1 MVEVDRQHDDNS
13 GNKRRIGKIALMA
26 VVSSLAVGL
35 LITSCSPGRNVQ
47 RDPVPP
53 AEEYSGEDLTKQI
66 GIKESDE
73 STIITKAANK
83 VLPSVV
89 GITTIHQQEETIFD
103 SNPEV
108 IEGVGSGVIVSEEG
122 HILTND
128 HVAGGDPEEIR
139 VILNNGEVLEGNTL
153 WSDPVLDLAVVKVKG
168 RGFPAAQ
175 LGDSSTLEV
184 GELAI
189 AIGTPLGLQFQHT
202 VTSGII
208 SALNRTVRIPT
219 ERGENFMEDLIQT
232 DASINPGNSGGPL
245 INRDGQVIGI
255 NTVKVISAEGIG
267 FAIPIEVAKPVI
279 DSFRANG
286 AFETPYVGVFAYDRE
301 VARFF
306 RQGLDIPRG
315 VYVTYID
322 PRGPAYK
329 AGVRE
334 QDIITDIDG
343 KSVNR
348 MIELRT
354 EIFKKQVGSNVTL
367 TVVRD
372 GQPRD
377 FTLTLVKRPDGE

>member
-1 MVEVDRQHDDNS
+1 VDRHHGGNS
-13 GNKRRIGKIALMA
+13 GGRGRIGKIALMA
-26 VVSSLAVGL
+26 VVSSLVMGL
-35 LITSCSPGRNVQ
+35 FMTSCTAGGNVQ
-47 RDPVPP
+47 RNAMPQ
-53 AEEYSGEDLTKQI
+53 AEEYSGEDLTKQMDVE
-66 GIKESDE
+66 ESRE
-73 STIITKAANK
+73 SSSVTKAANK
-83 VLPSVV
+83 VMPSVV
-89 GITTIHQQEETIFD
+89 GITTIHQEEDTVFD

-108 IEGVGSGVIVSEEG
+108 IEGVGSGVIVSEQG

-128 HVAGGDPEEIR
+128 HVAGGDPDEIR
-139 VILNNGEVLEGNTL
+139 VILSNGEVLEGRTL
-153 WSDPVLDLAVVKVKG
+153 WSDPVLDLAVVKVEG
-168 RGFPAAQ
+168 EGFPAAQ
-175 LGDSSTLEV
+175 LGDSSNLEV

-208 SALNRTVRIPT
+208 SALNRTVRIST

-245 INRDGQVIGI
+245 INRDGRVIGI

-279 DSFRANG
+279 DSFKATG
-286 AFETPYVGVFAYDRE
+286 TFETPYLGVFAYDRE
-301 VARFF
+301 VAKFF
-306 RQGLDIPRG
+306 NRGLDIPKG

-329 AGVRE
+329 AGIRE
-334 QDIITDIDG
+334 RDIITDIDN

-354 EIFKKQVGSNVTL
+354 EIFKKQVGSDVTI
-367 TVVRD
+367 TVVRK

-377 FTLTLVKRPDGE
+377 FTLKLAKRPGDG